1 MSNTASLE
9 NCKRLY
15 ELSGWDDTRDY
26 YHSLISHDT
35 KRWSEYKLQDYKP
48 DNDFGMRVV
57 PAYDAGYLLRKLPT
71 NSAEAENNAQFRMT
85 VEYTPR
91 GWKAFYHFGKP
102 MMHEYADTP
111 EDALCLLA
119 IKLFEEGILK

>member
-9 NCKRLY
+9 NCKRLH
-15 ELSGWDDTRDY
+15 ELSGWGAERQHYIIHEYTD
-26 YHSLISHDT
+26 HT
-35 KRWSEYKLQDYKP
+35 KRSEP
-48 DNDFGMRVV
+48 TGV